1 MNRGKIVAIAT
12 GAISI
17 LIAVAYLML
26 VFILDT
32 RGEMKPAPIPEMIP
46 VGYSVEWLAQA
57 NSFSEDTT

>member
-1 MNRGKIVAIAT
+1 MSRGKIVAIAT

-46 VGYSVEWLAQA
+46 VEHSIELSVAA
-57 NSFSEDTT
+57 NRFSGDMT